1 MGKLLM
7 GLGRFGRRSLLRQ
20 RWREE
25 SHGAAKEAKKIDT
38 LLFMARFILEGST
51 DPFLRV
57 DLTQG
62 DMIHAESGAMAS
74 MSSTLEL
81 KGKARGGM
89 LSGLMRKA
97 LSGESF
103 FMQEISA
110 EQGPGTV
117 RLAPSVPGEVRVIDM
132 ANECWF
138 VGDGGFL
145 ACDDEITL
153 QTSRQKLSGALLGG
167 TGGLFILKATGT
179 GSLAVSAFGAIT
191 EVELNGQDELIVDNG
206 HVVAWQETLSYT
218 PSLSTKNSG
227 GMLSK
232 IGGSMKSGEGVVM
245 RFSGQGR
252 VLVSSRSR
260 PSFVSWLVPQL
271 PSK

>member
-1 MGKLLM
+1 MFWVV
-7 GLGRFGRRSLLRQ
+7 LGVKRPFTKHGGGNSTNPPKNPKKTGRLP
-20 RWREE
+20 
-25 SHGAAKEAKKIDT
+25 
-38 LLFMARFILEGST
+38 FMARFILEGST

-132 ANECWF
+132 SNACWF

-153 QTSRQKLSGALLGG
+153 ETSRQKLAGALLGG

-206 HVVAWQETLSYT
+206 HVVAWQDTLDYT

-271 PSK
+271 PSRK

>member
-1 MGKLLM
+1 
-7 GLGRFGRRSLLRQ
+7 
-20 RWREE
+20 
-25 SHGAAKEAKKIDT
+25 
-38 LLFMARFILEGST
+38 MARFILEGST

-57 DLTQG
+57 DLNQG

-110 EQGPGTV
+110 DQGPGTV

-191 EVELNGQDELIVDNG
+191 EVELNNQDELIVDNG
-206 HVVAWQETLSYT
+206 HVVAWQDTL
-218 PSLSTKNSG
+218 N
-227 GMLSK
+227 
-232 IGGSMKSGEGVVM
+232 
-245 RFSGQGR
+245 
-252 VLVSSRSR
+252 
-260 PSFVSWLVPQL
+260 
-271 PSK
+271 

>member
-1 MGKLLM
+1 MVRALTKRGKNA
-7 GLGRFGRRSLLRQ
+7 Q
-20 RWREE
+20 
-25 SHGAAKEAKKIDT
+25 SHPPNFAEKVDS

-97 LSGESF
+97 LAGESF

-110 EQGPGTV
+110 ELGDGTV
-117 RLAPSVPGEVRVIDM
+117 RLAPSVPGEVRVIDLT
-132 ANECWF
+132 NDCWF

-153 QTSRQKLSGALLGG
+153 ETKRQKLSGALLGG

-206 HVVAWQETLSYT
+206 HVVAWQDTLEYT
-218 PSLSTKNSG
+218 PSISTKNSG
-227 GMLSK
+227 GILSK
-232 IGGSMKSGEGVVM
+232 LGGSLKSGEGVVM
-245 RFSGQGR
+245 RFSGRGC

-260 PSFVSWLVPQL
+260 PSFISWLVPQL
-271 PSK
+271 PSKK